1 MRYRAQD
8 EVVRKKEQDLRT
20 LYIRFGKREGEGK
33 EAKLPTTGRQGQK
46 SIEGNPSWILITTL
60 ATLHTL

>member
-1 MRYRAQD
+1 MCLASAQD

-33 EAKLPTTGRQGQK
+33 EAKLPTTGRRGQK
-46 SIEGNPSWILITTL
+46 LFLGNLFWIFL
-60 ATLHTL
+60 A